1 MAVQGNLKDMS
12 LTSLVS
18 INCNEMNQARLLIKH
33 HEQEAT
39 IFFENGNIVHSTL
52 DSLEG
57 DEVIYALLTWEEGV
71 FELEQ
76 GVPPPRYTVTAGWS
90 GLLLEGMRR
99 MDEEMAGLEANQNE
113 AEVKET
119 DKTEFFEELNWM
131 AGGDEAE
138 LDGPRKMKVD
148 AAERLVGDLRKIAGV
163 KGSLVCSGEGQVLI
177 RNGWVLSGQDTGSDP
192 LKEAALTAFV
202 GQRAVDLG
210 VLLNAGPL
218 KQAVL
223 TGAERKVMI
232 VTHEQCYVGLSLWL
246 RTAEA
251 VERMIKK
258 TLRRYQ

>member
-12 LTSLVS
+12 LTSLIS
-18 INCNEMNQARLLIKH
+18 INCNEMNQSRLSIKYQG
-33 HEQEAT
+33 QEAT
-39 IFFENGNIVHSTL
+39 LFFEDGNIVHSAL
-52 DSLEG
+52 DSQEG
-57 DEVIYALLTWEEGV
+57 DEVIYTLLTWEEGV

-76 GVPPPRYTVTAGWS
+76 GVPPPRHTVTASWS

-99 MDEEMAGLEANQNE
+99 MDEEMAGLESNQ
-113 AEVKET
+113 
-119 DKTEFFEELNWM
+119 
-131 AGGDEAE
+131 DEAE
-138 LDGPRKMKVD
+138 PDGPRKMKVD

-192 LKEAALTAFV
+192 LKEASLTAFV